1 MEYFKFFLFMI
12 VNFELILIKKKI
24 KFYLL
29 LGGVWVMIVEI
40 CFGILVLKMFW
51 FLLFVVFV
59 LLCLIIKC
67 FLFCIFVILNIY
79 CLRY

>member
-1 MEYFKFFLFMI
+1 MI
-12 VNFELILIKKKI
+12 VNFELILIKKKKLSFI
-24 KFYLL
+24 VI
-29 LGGVWVMIVEI
+29 GGIWFMMVEI